1 MCRQIKRS
9 LIKRCPSSFRVL
21 TLFKNHNLKNF
32 SDEKK
37 KDEPKPVKKLSDSDD
52 NKPAVNRLNEL
63 LASMSK
69 KDSPDLK
76 TTVDIKKIGVAG
88 RKKKKILKEESSDS
102 SDDEKPKNIVQA
114 ATKLAAKMSNKVE
127 DQKQTEAELL
137 SKLLSHS
144 QEISEMSVNQKSS
157 MNLK

>member
-1 MCRQIKRS
+1 MPES
-9 LIKRCPSSFRVL
+9 
-21 TLFKNHNLKNF
+21 
-32 SDEKK
+32 
-37 KDEPKPVKKLSDSDD
+37 D

-69 KDSPDLK
+69 KDAPALK
-76 TTVDIKKIGVAG
+76 TKVDLTKIGVAG
-88 RKKKKILKEESSDS
+88 KKKKLRKDDSSD
-102 SDDEKPKNIVQA
+102 DDEKPKNVVEA
-114 ATKLAAKMSNKVE
+114 AMKLANKMSNKIE

-144 QEISEMSVNQKSS
+144 EEISEMSVNQKSS